1 MNLPIHGVLAVAIA
15 LCSFSSAAAP
25 TPDETYA
32 PDNVWLCKPGRDD
45 LCANPG
51 TVTVVGADGKFAVQT
66 LKPDADAPIDCFY
79 IYPTISLD
87 PNGNSSLVPGDG
99 ERRAAQQQF
108 APFASVCKPYAPMYR
123 QITLAGLRSV
133 LNKGSLKVDQ
143 DLGFDDVRAAWRY
156 YLANDN
162 KGRGVVLVG
171 HSQGAR
177 MLMGLIAQDIEGK
190 PAQTVVVSAVV
201 PGFPIL
207 VSSGAD
213 VGGTFKSMP
222 LCRSASQVGCIIAY
236 SAFRESS
243 PPPANARFGRSHT
256 PSSDVACVDVMALS
270 GQAVRAMLPVRMNLL
285 GKPHEAEDWASFT
298 KGMDSSFVELP
309 GYVGVG
315 CVKDGPNSYLATKLD
330 ASARGSRPAD
340 IPFDMVVQGK
350 VWDDWGLHLI
360 DLNVVMGNLL
370 VVVQRQSAAWRAAQH

>member
-1 MNLPIHGVLAVAIA
+1 MNLPVHGVLAVAIA
-15 LCSFSSAAAP
+15 LCSISSAAAP

-32 PDNVWLCKPGRDD
+32 ADNVWLCKPGRDD

-51 TVTVVGADGKFAVQT
+51 TVTVVGADGKSAVQT
-66 LKPDADAPIDCFY
+66 IKPDADAPIDCFY

-99 ERRAAQQQF
+99 ERRATQQQF

-133 LNKGSLKVDQ
+133 LNKGLLKVDP
-143 DLGFDDVRAAWRY
+143 DLGFEDVRAAWRY
-156 YLANDN
+156 YLANYN

-171 HSQGAR
+171 HSQGTR
-177 MLMGLIAQDIEGK
+177 MLMGLIVQDIEGK
-190 PAQTVVVSAVV
+190 PAQKVVVSAVV
-201 PGFPIL
+201 PGIPIL
-207 VSSGAD
+207 VPSGAD

-243 PPPANARFGRSHT
+243 PPLANARFGRSNT
-256 PSSDVACVDVMALS
+256 PGSDVACVDVAALS
-270 GQAVRAMLPVRMNLL
+270 GQAVRALLPVRMNLL
-285 GKPHEAEDWASFT
+285 GESSETADWNSFT
-298 KGMDSSFVELP
+298 KGIDSSFVEMP
-309 GYVGVG
+309 GYVGVD
-315 CVKDGPNSYLATKLD
+315 CVKDGPNSYLSTKLD

-340 IPFDMVVQGK
+340 IPFDIVRQGK
-350 VWDDWGLHLI
+350 VLDDWGLHLI
-360 DLNVVMGNLL
+360 DVNVVMGNLL
-370 VVVQRQSAAWRAAQH
+370 GVIQRQGAAWRAAQH

>member
-1 MNLPIHGVLAVAIA
+1 MNLPVHGVLAVAIA
-15 LCSFSSAAAP
+15 LCSISSAAAP

-32 PDNVWLCKPGRDD
+32 ADNVWLCKPGRDD

-51 TVTVVGADGKFAVQT
+51 TVTVVGADGKSAVQT
-66 LKPDADAPIDCFY
+66 IKPDADAPIDCFY

-99 ERRAAQQQF
+99 ERRATQQQF

-133 LNKGSLKVDQ
+133 LNKGLLKVDP
-143 DLGFDDVRAAWRY
+143 DLGFEDVRAAWRY
-156 YLANDN
+156 YLANYN

-171 HSQGAR
+171 HSQGTR
-177 MLMGLIAQDIEGK
+177 MLMGMIVQDIEGK
-190 PAQTVVVSAVV
+190 PAQKVVVSAVV
-201 PGFPIL
+201 PGIPIL
-207 VSSGAD
+207 VPSGAD

-243 PPPANARFGRSHT
+243 PPPANARFGRSNT
-256 PSSDVACVDVMALS
+256 PGSDVACVDVAALS
-270 GQAVRAMLPVRMNLL
+270 GQAVRALLPVRMNLL
-285 GKPHEAEDWASFT
+285 GESSETADWNSFT
-298 KGMDSSFVELP
+298 KGIDSSFVEMP
-309 GYVGVG
+309 GYVGVD
-315 CVKDGPNSYLATKLD
+315 CVKDGPNSYLSTKLD

-340 IPFDMVVQGK
+340 IPFDIVRQGK
-350 VWDDWGLHLI
+350 VLDDWGLHLI
-360 DLNVVMGNLL
+360 DVNVVMGNLL
-370 VVVQRQSAAWRAAQH
+370 GVIQRQGAAWRAAQH

>member
-1 MNLPIHGVLAVAIA
+1 MNLPVHGVLAVAIA
-15 LCSFSSAAAP
+15 LCSISSAAAP

-32 PDNVWLCKPGRDD
+32 ADNVWLCKPGRDD

-51 TVTVVGADGKFAVQT
+51 TVTVVGADGKSAVQT
-66 LKPDADAPIDCFY
+66 IKPDADAPIDCFY

-99 ERRAAQQQF
+99 ERRATQQQF

-133 LNKGSLKVDQ
+133 LNKGLLKVDP
-143 DLGFDDVRAAWRY
+143 DLGFEDVRAAWRY
-156 YLANDN
+156 YLANYN

-171 HSQGAR
+171 HSQGTR
-177 MLMGLIAQDIEGK
+177 MLMGLIVQDIEGK
-190 PAQTVVVSAVV
+190 PAQKVVVSAVL
-201 PGFPIL
+201 PGIPIL
-207 VSSGAD
+207 VPSGAD

-243 PPPANARFGRSHT
+243 PPLANARFGRSNT
-256 PSSDVACVDVMALS
+256 PGSDVACVDVAALS
-270 GQAVRAMLPVRMNLL
+270 GQAVRALLPVRMNLL
-285 GKPHEAEDWASFT
+285 GESSETADWNSFT
-298 KGMDSSFVELP
+298 KGIDSSFVEMP
-309 GYVGVG
+309 GYVGVD
-315 CVKDGPNSYLATKLD
+315 CVKDGPNSYLSTKLD

-340 IPFDMVVQGK
+340 IPFDIVRQGK
-350 VWDDWGLHLI
+350 VLDDWGLHLI
-360 DLNVVMGNLL
+360 DVNVVMGNLL
-370 VVVQRQSAAWRAAQH
+370 GVIQRQGAAWRAAQH